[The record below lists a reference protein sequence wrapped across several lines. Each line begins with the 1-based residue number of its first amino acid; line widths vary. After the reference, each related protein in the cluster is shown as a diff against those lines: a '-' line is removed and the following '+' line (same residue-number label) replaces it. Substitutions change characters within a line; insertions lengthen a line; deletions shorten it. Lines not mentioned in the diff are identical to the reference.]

1 MQKIKYGEKEFSVK
15 SIVANDYRGIDTIEI
30 IFNEGTDFAAVQA
43 FYDTNCNADV
53 LRRMEIYNEVISY
66 TPPET
71 EDTEPIEVVSYG
83 LQGVHIGYTKP
94 VDLSY
99 FGGAIKVKIEKEL
112 EVESHVAQLQNE
124 VDILVI
130 GQLESEGIL

>member
-1 MQKIKYGEKEFSVK
+1 MQKIKYDKTEFMVK
-15 SIVANDYRGIDTIEI
+15 SIIANDHKGIDTIEI
-30 IFNEGTDFAAVQA
+30 TFEENVSFAEIQA
-43 FYDTNCNADV
+43 FYDTGKNPAI
-53 LRRMEIYNEVISY
+53 LRRMEIYNEATTYIPS
-66 TPPET
+66 
-71 EDTEPIEVVSYG
+71 EDEGAAPLALPVSE

-94 VDLSY
+94 VDISC
-99 FGGAIKVKIEKEL
+99 FSGAIKVKIEKEL